1 MGNNV
6 CRVCSAAVLRAPA
19 RCLHS
24 SHAVAVLHPRGDN
37 RVGAGKGCLCSIE
50 ACFIGQITAR
60 GEWCTSVATTNSAKR
75 MVCCGCRVPCTTQ
88 EEMEAIV
95 ASAVA
100 AQKKWREVYFVDVI
114 CDLKSRYEAKCRC
127 TLALS
132 HTRTTFFTRIVAYTD
147 TSAAAHP
154 RAHQVSAAAR

>member
-1 MGNNV
+1 MYAEY
-6 CRVCSAAVLRAPA
+6 AAVRLCRGHPPA
-19 RCLHS
+19 VCIRPMQWLYCTL
-24 SHAVAVLHPRGDN
+24 AVTTGSGRGKVVCA
-37 RVGAGKGCLCSIE
+37 RLKLV
-50 ACFIGQITAR
+50 FIGQITAR